1 MTYQLFLRPLQGIN
15 NGYSNHGLLPRRLT
29 NGVGGRLAGILRV
42 LREGNCRPVEASL
55 VEPVLAGHL
64 IND

>member
-1 MTYQLFLRPLQGIN
+1 MTYQLFLRPLQGTI
-15 NGYSNHGLLPRRLT
+15 NGYSNHGLLPGLT
-29 NGVGGRLAGILRV
+29 DGMGGRLAGILRV